1 MKKAVLKRRLIYLF
15 VLIIILISLFALAGN
30 KVWIENN
37 YTYGF
42 YQPVAR
48 TLRYAF
54 GWIPFSIGDVF
65 YGIVIAWLLYKLLRN
80 SYMLFRKKLT
90 WHIFFR
96 KLSKIF
102 IFIFFAYGI
111 FLVIWGL
118 NYSRKGIAY
127 QLHLAA
133 PQYDTM
139 QLLKLQE
146 MMVNRVNEAKAL
158 TDTSVHLTTKEIF
171 SKAVVAYGDAEKSFP
186 FLDYRNKSIK
196 TSLYGSW
203 GNYFG
208 FTGYYNPF
216 SGEAQVNATVP
227 KFLLPAITV
236 HEMAHQIGYA
246 KEMEANFVGFLVGT
260 HSSDP
265 VFRYSAY
272 LDVLIYTN
280 VQVRAFDTTSANVA
294 LKSLSDPVKA
304 DLREWRAF
312 SLAHRSIFEPPVRW
326 IYGKFLKINDQP
338 LGILSY
344 DQVTSLVISYY
355 QKMGLLKL

>member
-1 MKKAVLKRRLIYLF
+1 MMKAVLKKRLIYLF
-15 VLIIILISLFALAGN
+15 ILIIVLITLFALAGN
-30 KVWIENN
+30 KVWIENY

-42 YQPVAR
+42 YQPLAR
-48 TLRYAF
+48 TLRLAF

-65 YGIVIAWLLYKLLRN
+65 YGIVISWLLYKVLRN
-80 SYMLFRKKLT
+80 SYLLFWKKLT

-102 IFIFFAYGI
+102 IIIFFAYGVFLI
-111 FLVIWGL
+111 FWGL

-127 QLHLAA
+127 QLQLSE
-133 PQYDTM
+133 PKYDTM

-146 MMVNRVNEAKAL
+146 LMVSRVNDAKSL
-158 TDTSVHLTTKEIF
+158 TDTSIHPSTQGIF
-171 SKAVVAYGDAEKSFP
+171 EKAVVAYGEAEKSFP
-186 FLDYRNKSIK
+186 FLDYKNGSIK
-196 TSLYGSW
+196 ISLYGSW

-236 HEMAHQIGYA
+236 HEMAHQVGYA
-246 KEMEANFVGFLVGT
+246 KEMEANFVGFLVGS

-265 VFRYSAY
+265 AFRYSAY

-280 VQVRAFDTTSANVA
+280 VQIRAFDTAVANDA
-294 LKSLSDPVKA
+294 LKRLTPAVKA

-312 SLAHRSIFEPPVRW
+312 SLAHRSVFEPAARW
-326 IYGKFLKINDQP
+326 IYGKFLKINNQP
-338 LGILSY
+338 LGMMSY
-344 DQVTSLVISYY
+344 DQVTSLVIAYY
-355 QKMGLLKL
+355 QKIGLL